1 MRLLILLIFITFSL
15 SSWAQLRGIVQDS
28 KGQAIP
34 FATLAWKKKATG
46 TLADSLGRFQ
56 LSASELTNDTLEI
69 AAMGYSTR
77 RIPALALQGK
87 LTITLQSAS
96 AELPVFVMSS
106 DREPV
111 LLRESPVNISVI
123 NRSTFEQTQSNS
135 LADGLRFSPGLQV
148 ENNCQNC
155 GFVGVRLNGLP
166 PAYTQILI
174 NSRPVYSAL
183 AAVYGLEQIPPAMIE
198 QIEVVQGGG
207 SVLFGGNAIAG
218 TVNIITTTPN
228 GKSFEAGLQQSRIGL
243 DAPDTYAYA
252 SGSWLNKKRTTGLQG
267 FSAFRY
273 RNPWD
278 IHNDGFTE
286 ITRLQSHASGIQFF
300 HEPGSRSKLSGSARY
315 IQDERRGGSSL
326 FLAPHE
332 SEIAEWI
339 AHRIAGADLNY
350 SLQSRNS
357 RRKFEAYS
365 AFQRVL
371 RESYYGGSSHPEPL
385 SQYGFSSDY
394 NGVLGIQVVQK
405 LKRWNGRIL
414 LGNESLIQGLRD
426 QFRGQIRSLEQQ
438 SISSGTYIQYS
449 FQPAPKT
456 NISAGFRM
464 DYQDIRGD
472 FQFPDNTF
480 SHQRRLWVP
489 NVRATIRQSL
499 MEKLSLR
506 YQLNTGFR
514 GPQVFDE
521 DLHIDLAGSNLR
533 FIRMAENLR
542 TERSLSQSI
551 GADYNHDFMGW
562 SQRYTISA
570 FHTQLMNP
578 FVIEGPVE
586 QSGNVLIMEKRNGS
600 GAQVSGINAEAKVK
614 KQNHSIQAGLTL
626 QRALFK
632 EAEVI
637 FEDEQTTLS
646 TNQLL
651 RTPDV
656 YGYVQSA
663 FGLGKSWYAA
673 ASLVYTGSMRI
684 AHMTNTETGF
694 TELKVTPDF
703 WDASLRIMRSLT
715 LGKHWNLEIDGGVN
729 NLFNQFQRDLDIG
742 FSRDPGYVYGPLRP
756 RTFTFGMRLKWKE

>member
-1 MRLLILLIFITFSL
+1 MRLLILLIFFTFSL
-15 SSWAQLRGIVQDS
+15 NCWSQIRGSVQDA

-34 FATLAWKKKATG
+34 FATLAWKKQSSGA
-46 TLADSLGRFQ
+46 LADSLGRFQ
-56 LSASELTNDTLEI
+56 LSPSGLANDTLEI
-69 AAMGYSTR
+69 AAIGYAMKQ
-77 RIPALALQGK
+77 IPASDVQNNLSIVLR
-87 LTITLQSAS
+87 SAS
-96 AELPVFVMSS
+96 AELPVFVVSS

-123 NRSTFEQTQSNS
+123 NRATFEQTQSNS

-218 TVNIITTTPN
+218 TVNIITTTPT

-243 DAPDTYAYA
+243 NSPDTYGYA
-252 SGSWLNKKRTTGLQG
+252 SGSWVNKKRTTGLQG
-267 FSAFRY
+267 FSAYRY

-286 ITRLQSHASGIQFF
+286 ITRLQSHTSGLQFF
-300 HEPGSRSKLSGSARY
+300 HELGSRSKLSGSARY
-315 IQDERRGGSSL
+315 IQDERRGGSTL
-326 FLAPHE
+326 FLAPHQ

-339 AHRIAGADLNY
+339 AHRIAGADLSY

-357 RRKFEAYS
+357 RRKLDVYS

-371 RESYYGGSSHPEPL
+371 RDSYYGGSTHPDPL

-394 NGVLGIQVVQK
+394 NGVLGLQVVQH
-405 LKRWNGRIL
+405 LKRWNGRLL

-426 QFRGQIRSLEQQ
+426 EFRGQIRSLEQQ
-438 SISSGTYIQYS
+438 SLSSGTYIQYA
-449 FQPAPKT
+449 FQPASKT

-472 FQFPDNTF
+472 FRFPENTF
-480 SHQRRLWVP
+480 SHRRSLWIP
-489 NVRATIRQSL
+489 NIRASIRQGL
-499 MEKLSLR
+499 TEKLSLR
-506 YQLNTGFR
+506 YQLTTGFR

-551 GADYNHDFMGW
+551 GAEYNQEYMGW

-570 FHTQLMNP
+570 FHTQLRNP

-600 GAQVSGINAEAKVK
+600 GALVSGINAEARVK
-614 KQNHSIQAGLTL
+614 KQNHSLQAGLTL
-626 QRALFK
+626 QQALFR
-632 EAEVI
+632 EAETI
-637 FEDEQTTLS
+637 FEDEQNTLT

-651 RTPDV
+651 RTPAV
-656 YGYVQSA
+656 YGYLQSA
-663 FGLGKSWYAA
+663 FYLGKSWYAA
-673 ASLVYTGSMRI
+673 ASLVYTGSMLM

-694 TELKVTPDF
+694 IELKSTPDF
-703 WDASLRIMRSLT
+703 WDASLRLMKSFNLS
-715 LGKHWNLEIDGGVN
+715 KHWNLEVDGGVN
-729 NLFNQFQRDLDIG
+729 NLFNQFQRDLDTG

-756 RTFTFGMRLKWKE
+756 RTITLGLRLKWKE